1 MGLALRV
8 FCDATVFNKHV
19 QVFETEKWAELVAAV
34 NKCVADKVSVVV
46 PMKLKV
52 LQNKAQ
58 GVQGGYDADV
68 VFVFNS
74 LPAAWNDALHED
86 FKKALADSDEF
97 KGFPG
102 IPTTKLNY
110 DPDLAS
116 LLSQVASYNMIQ
128 ALPAIK
134 SMLGGTP

>member
-1 MGLALRV
+1 MASGV
-8 FCDATVFNKHV
+8 IDATVFNKHV

-74 LPAAWNDALHED
+74 LPVLGTTHCMRTSRKHSRIPMNS
-86 FKKALADSDEF
+86 KAFQA
-97 KGFPG
+97 FPQR
-102 IPTTKLNY
+102 
-110 DPDLAS
+110 S
-116 LLSQVASYNMIQ
+116 
-128 ALPAIK
+128 
-134 SMLGGTP
+134 